1 MAIIAYYK
9 MGVAHA
15 TIANQFKEGY
25 IPILNEELWNNTIP
39 SEYFIPKVY
48 KKYTIKSKETRG
60 KNKF

>member
-15 TIANQFKEGY
+15 TVANQFKEGY

-39 SEYFIPKVY
+39 LEYTLIIKIPKVY
-48 KKYTIKSKETRG
+48 KSIP
-60 KNKF
+60 